1 MNISNIKVDNEKCQ
15 SPLSTTARLHMLQ
28 SQMAASH
35 FGEDH
40 PWRMAL
46 SEIIEGASNAVPLR
60 SCAEPVA
67 APHPRPDSLH
77 KPFLWLPASLAWNA
91 DADNDADALD
101 AFRGIT
107 TCLQLIEMS
116 NLDRDLIDPSCPG
129 NSPPVLD
136 MLDTGNLMRLAILVA
151 TEWGNKA
158 ERRISKRTAD
168 SRAGGAK

>member
-1 MNISNIKVDNEKCQ
+1 MNITNIKVDNEKCQ
-15 SPLSTTARLHMLQ
+15 SPLSTTAKLHTLQ

-46 SEIIEGASNAVPLR
+46 SEIIEGASDATALEGHV
-60 SCAEPVA
+60 
-67 APHPRPDSLH
+67 DSLH
-77 KPFLWLPASLAWNA
+77 KPFSWLPASLAGNA
-91 DADNDADALD
+91 DADNDTDALD

-116 NLDRDLIDPSCPG
+116 NLDREMADPS
-129 NSPPVLD
+129 PVLN
-136 MLDTGNLMRLAILVA
+136 MCDTGNLMRLAILVA

-168 SRAGGAK
+168 ARAGGAK